1 MKKRDILSAAF
12 FLAYA
17 AVAGIPAFPAEI
29 ALSTLASNMALDDDG
44 TLRPGTVRPG
54 FAFSFAD
61 RISDDLEGVLSFE
74 SDPVNGNLLSAR
86 ASWETSFLGVSAGP
100 SFGVLNSDGG
110 SDDVSV
116 LFQPGLGIGFSFTLP
131 GIVVASADTDFA
143 LPPASGSA
151 GQVFIQKSR
160 LSAGFF
166 FPNVLCTVAVSQRG
180 NSLYSLAKPR
190 IRNVTDYGLYTEA
203 YRKGAPW
210 RVGIDFIY
218 RVQDYFLA
226 EEAENNLKIG
236 NLVLGGAL
244 TWSPKNDFSVFTSGN
259 GSLYS
264 FSLNDAKP
272 ENLDK
277 FYFEAKAGATLK
289 IGVKK

>member
-1 MKKRDILSAAF
+1 MKKRYIIPAALSLALAAT
-12 FLAYA
+12 
-17 AVAGIPAFPAEI
+17 VPAFPADLSFS
-29 ALSTLASNMALDDDG
+29 ALALNVAPDDDG
-44 TLRPGTVRPG
+44 ELRPSTIRPG
-54 FAFSFAD
+54 FSFSFAD
-61 RISDDLEGVLSFE
+61 RISEGLEGVLSFE
-74 SDPVNGNLLSAR
+74 SDPAGGNLLSAR

-100 SFGVLNSDGG
+100 SFGVLNSDRG

-116 LFQPGLGIGFSFTLP
+116 LFQPGIGIGFTFTLP

-151 GQVFIQKSR
+151 GQVFLQKSR

-166 FPNVLCTVAVSQRG
+166 FPHVLCTLAVSQRG
-180 NSLYSLAKPR
+180 NSLYSLVKPR

-210 RVGIDFIY
+210 RVGVDFIY
-218 RVQDYFLA
+218 RVQDYYLA
-226 EEAENNLKIG
+226 EASDANRKIG
-236 NLVLGGAL
+236 NLVLGGSL
-244 TWSPKNDFSVFTSGN
+244 TWSPKNDFGVFASGN
-259 GSLYS
+259 GSLYT

-272 ENLDK
+272 SDLDK
-277 FYFEAKAGATLK
+277 FYYEARIGATMK